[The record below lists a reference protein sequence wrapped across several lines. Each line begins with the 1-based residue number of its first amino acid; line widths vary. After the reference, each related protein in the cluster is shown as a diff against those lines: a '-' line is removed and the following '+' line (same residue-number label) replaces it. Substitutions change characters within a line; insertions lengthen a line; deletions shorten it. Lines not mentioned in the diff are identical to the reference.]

1 MHDIM
6 ALLRPEN
13 CARLARRGHELDT
26 TALAELVTRRAELA
40 RERDALRAE
49 LNRARRSGAPGP
61 GAAREQAKAA
71 KERLQ
76 KVVYEHGQCDS
87 DLRRRVLAIPNLP
100 DDAVPDGGPADPAVE
115 VRWWGRRPEFAGPA
129 RDHLDLGTAAG
140 LFDPG
145 RAAKVSGARFV
156 VSRGAGARLERA
168 LVSFLLDLH
177 TGAHGYVEHGVP
189 HLVTPDAMT
198 GTGQLP
204 KFAEDLFGTAVGE
217 RQLLLIPTAEV
228 PLVNL
233 YREETLD
240 GRDLPLALVAHTPCY
255 RSEAGSYGRD
265 TRGLIRLHQFEKV
278 ELVRLCHPDQAAA
291 ELELLVGH
299 AEEALRRLDLHYRVV
314 RLRVRDLGFAAR
326 QTYDLEVWLP
336 GQDTFREISSCS
348 DCGTF
353 QARRAGIRV
362 RQRDRGTVHAATLNG
377 SGLPIG
383 RTVAAILEQHQ
394 QPDGSVAI
402 PAALRPYTGFAQIH
416 PDGSTT

>member
-1 MHDIM
+1 M

-87 DLRRRVLAIPNLP
+87 DL
-100 DDAVPDGGPADPAVE
+100 
-115 VRWWGRRPEFAGPA
+115 RRPEFAGPA

-255 RSEAGSYGRD
+255 RSEAGSY
-265 TRGLIRLHQFEKV
+265 
-278 ELVRLCHPDQAAA
+278 
-291 ELELLVGH
+291 
-299 AEEALRRLDLHYRVV
+299 
-314 RLRVRDLGFAAR
+314 
-326 QTYDLEVWLP
+326 
-336 GQDTFREISSCS
+336 
-348 DCGTF
+348 
-353 QARRAGIRV
+353 
-362 RQRDRGTVHAATLNG
+362 
-377 SGLPIG
+377 
-383 RTVAAILEQHQ
+383 
-394 QPDGSVAI
+394 
-402 PAALRPYTGFAQIH
+402 
-416 PDGSTT
+416 